1 MHNVEKEKHTFF
13 YGNTQ
18 PPTKKDEGYEKW
30 YTDNQKAKRWLLM
43 SMSLEIMKRYI
54 HLPTARAIWKALST
68 TFYDGADEL
77 HVCTLNQKAY
87 SAKQNGRSLSS
98 YYEELIEFLC
108 ELDHYDKVIKE
119 NEKDAS
125 SYHKSIQWQRVHI
138 FLAGL
143 DGEFEQFC
151 REILRK
157 YPIQDLEEC
166 YSMVRRESIRHVTV
180 NRDLEKSEAA
190 AMVRKYRSNQYRP
203 DRMRSKGIKSTYKWT
218 HCDQSGYTK
227 DLCFEIMRYPEWW
240 DHNRDLR
247 KRNASKSFVAAIVEI
262 NAKEYVDQ
270 Q

>member
-1 MHNVEKEKHTFF
+1 MKGMRNGTQTIKRLRGGCWCLCLLRLWSDIFTYLLLEQ
-13 YGNTQ
+13 YGKLCQQ
-18 PPTKKDEGYEKW
+18 PSMMEQMNY
-30 YTDNQKAKRWLLM
+30 M
-43 SMSLEIMKRYI
+43 S
-54 HLPTARAIWKALST
+54 ALWIK
-68 TFYDGADEL
+68 
-77 HVCTLNQKAY
+77 KAY